1 MANTITNLIPIVYA
15 ALDQVSR
22 EMVGM
27 VGAVGRDSRA
37 DTVAVGQSLN
47 IPVVGAITADNITPG
62 TSPAS
67 DGDAAPGN
75 VALQITK
82 SRYAPVRWNGEETL
96 AVNQTNIMANVNT
109 QRFAQAMRTLVN
121 EVESDLAAL
130 YATGSRAYGTAGTT
144 PFAST
149 LGDSAQMLKLLQ
161 DNGAPTSDLQ
171 LVLGTSASANLR
183 SLAQLTKAN
192 EAATEDTLRRGVLL
206 DMHGFAVRESGQ
218 VKSHTKGT
226 GTSYTSSTAGFAVG
240 ETSIAIITGSGTVV
254 AGDVV
259 TFAGDTNKYLVTTG
273 VSAPGTIVI
282 AAPGLKVALA
292 ASAVAMTIGNSYTA
306 NMAFSRS
313 SMVLATRS
321 PAMPE
326 GGDAADDVFTVTDP
340 VSNLAFQIAKYRQY
354 RQVKFE
360 VSLAWGVKTIAPR
373 HIGVLLG

>member
-27 VGAVGRDSRA
+27 VGAVSRDSRA
-37 DTVAVGQSLN
+37 DTVALNQSLN
-47 IPVVGAITADNITPG
+47 IPVVGAITAADITPG
-62 TSPAS
+62 TSPVS

-75 VALQITK
+75 VVLQITK

-96 AVNQTNIMANVNT
+96 AVNQTNIMANINT

-121 EVESDLAAL
+121 EVETDLAAL
-130 YATGSRAYGTAGTT
+130 YNTGSRAYGTAGNT

-149 LGDSAQMLKLLQ
+149 LGDSAQMLKILQ

-171 LVLGTSASANLR
+171 LVIGTAAGANLR
-183 SLAQLTKAN
+183 TLAQLNSAN
-192 EAATEDTLRRGVLL
+192 TAATDETLRRGVLL
-206 DMHGFAVRESGQ
+206 DLHGFAVRESGQ
-218 VKSHTKGT
+218 IKSHTKGT
-226 GTSYTSSTAGFAVG
+226 GTSYTSSTAGFAKG
-240 ETSIAIITGSGTVV
+240 ATSIAIITGSGTVV
-254 AGDVV
+254 AGDAV
-259 TFAGDTNKYLVTTG
+259 TFAGDTNKYIVASG
-273 VSAPGTIVI
+273 VSAPGTIVL
-282 AAPGLKVALA
+282 AEPGLRIALP
-292 ASAVAMTIGNSYTA
+292 ASAVAMTIGADYTA
-306 NMAFSRS
+306 NMAFSKS

-340 VSNLAFQIAKYRQY
+340 VSNLAFQIAMYRQY

-360 VSLAWGVKTIAPR
+360 CGLAWGVKTIAPR